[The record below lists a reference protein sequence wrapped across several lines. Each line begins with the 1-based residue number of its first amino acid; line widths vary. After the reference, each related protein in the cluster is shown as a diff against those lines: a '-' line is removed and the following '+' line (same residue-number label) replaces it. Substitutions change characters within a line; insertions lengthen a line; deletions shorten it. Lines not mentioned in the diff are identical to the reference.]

1 MQQQQ
6 QQQQQ
11 KQQQQQQQPR
21 VNQGQPPLEIR
32 RSEEFFRDQEM
43 SPLPVYSLI
52 IHASNRASETD
63 P

>member
-1 MQQQQ
+1 MHQQ

-11 KQQQQQQQPR
+11 KQQQQQR

-32 RSEEFFRDQEM
+32 RSEELIRDQEM
-43 SPLPVYSLI
+43 NPLPVYSLI
-52 IHASNRASETD
+52 IHASHRASETE